1 MGYEARQISKE
12 QNKNATIYVGRS
24 TKVHNLLFCVHTLCM
39 SYVPNTFL
47 LVSSSVRSKQL
58 CVLCTI
64 KAKKANK
71 NIQQTTLS
79 SFLTIPLINYDLI
92 HISFREIAEVQAF
105 LRDNGDKLAQSHYFD
120 LFWSHKHQLQ
130 IEENVKIIVY

>member
-1 MGYEARQISKE
+1 MGGNGYEARQISKE
-12 QNKNATIYVGRS
+12 QNKNAKIYVGR
-24 TKVHNLLFCVHTLCM
+24 FCVHTLCM

-71 NIQQTTLS
+71 NIQQTTLT
-79 SFLTIPLINYDLI
+79 SFITIPLINYDLI

-120 LFWSHKHQLQ
+120 S
-130 IEENVKIIVY
+130 N

>member
-1 MGYEARQISKE
+1 MGGNGYEARQISKE
-12 QNKNATIYVGRS
+12 QNKNAKIYVGR
-24 TKVHNLLFCVHTLCM
+24 FCVHTLCM

-47 LVSSSVRSKQL
+47 LVSSSVRSKPL

-71 NIQQTTLS
+71 NIQQTTLT
-79 SFLTIPLINYDLI
+79 SFITIPLINYGLI

-120 LFWSHKHQLQ
+120 LFWSHKHHLQ